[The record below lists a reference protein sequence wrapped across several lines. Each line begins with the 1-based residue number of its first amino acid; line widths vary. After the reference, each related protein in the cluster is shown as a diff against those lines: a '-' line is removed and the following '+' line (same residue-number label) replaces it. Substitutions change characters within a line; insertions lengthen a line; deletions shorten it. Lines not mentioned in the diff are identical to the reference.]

1 MEDKYTLELT
11 LDEFR
16 IVSRAL
22 DYEADRWDGDEDNR
36 IAGITKSLDERVY
49 NMYMEAKIAYEHERR
64 ELMQKGTG
72 HKGKDEEISV

>member
-22 DYEADRWDGDEDNR
+22 DYEADRWDGEDNR
-36 IAGITKSLDERVY
+36 IGCITKSLDERVY
-49 NMYMEAKIAYEHERR
+49 NMYMEAKMAYEHERR
-64 ELMQKGTG
+64 ELMRKGN
-72 HKGKDEEISV
+72 KA

>member
-22 DYEADRWDGDEDNR
+22 DYEADRWDDEDNR
-36 IAGITKSLDERVY
+36 IAGITKSLDEKVY
-49 NMYMEAKIAYEHERR
+49 NMYMEAKIAYEHKRR
-64 ELMQKGTG
+64 GLMQKGAG
-72 HKGKDEEISV
+72 HKEKDE

>member
-22 DYEADRWDGDEDNR
+22 DYEADRWDGEDNR
-36 IAGITKSLDERVY
+36 IAVITKSLDERVY
-49 NMYMEAKIAYEHERR
+49 NMYMEAKIAYDNERSWINAER
-64 ELMQKGTG
+64 
-72 HKGKDEEISV
+72 DRV

>member
-22 DYEADRWDGDEDNR
+22 DYEADRWDDEDNR
-36 IAGITKSLDERVY
+36 IAVITKSLDERVY
-49 NMYMEAKIAYEHERR
+49 NMYMEAKIAYDNERSWINAER
-64 ELMQKGTG
+64 GR
-72 HKGKDEEISV
+72 V